1 MYVSTNLT
9 VKISS
14 HEIERFEYD
23 KCECRGKS
31 KYNVR
36 GHMRTHSKYRPWVC
50 YKCDYAAKTI
60 SELKIYN
67 GTHTGER
74 LYRCDL
80 CDYVETQA
88 SALKLT

>member
-1 MYVSTNLT
+1 MKLNGLNM
-9 VKISS
+9 ISANAV
-14 HEIERFEYD
+14 EKVNIMRED
-23 KCECRGKS
+23 TCRL
-31 KYNVR
+31 N
-36 GHMRTHSKYRPWVC
+36 SKYRPWVC

-67 GTHTGER
+67 RTHTGEP

-80 CDYVETQA
+80 CDYVATQV

>member
-1 MYVSTNLT
+1 
-9 VKISS
+9 
-14 HEIERFEYD
+14 
-23 KCECRGKS
+23 
-31 KYNVR
+31 
-36 GHMRTHSKYRPWVC
+36 MRTHSKYRPWVC

-67 GTHTGER
+67 RTRTGER